1 MYLMNISDAIGLKTE
16 KDYCCYMQGK
26 KDIM

>member
-16 KDYCCYMQGK
+16 KDFVEVALN
-26 KDIM
+26 DALVL